1 MSSGQ
6 GNFLLQIETHPQD
19 QQANIA
25 DIVTFFCNATGN
37 PPIMYQWFRNNEEI
51 SSLSSNTTTLM
62 LSAEDNSFGS
72 FHCNATSGS
81 EEVASNS
88 ATLTGMKIY

>member
-19 QQANIA
+19 QQANVG
-25 DIVTFFCNATGN
+25 DIITFFCNATGDS
-37 PPIMYQWFRNNEEI
+37 PIMYQWFRNNEEI
-51 SSLSSNTTTLM
+51 SSSSTTLI
-62 LSAEDNSFGS
+62 LGVEDDSFGS

-88 ATLTGMKIY
+88 ATLTGMEIY